1 MKEFSKVFILDNVKS
16 VRSRLQIILNSKDL
30 KVIESSNS
38 IEFFNVFLENKCNG
52 DLIIMDVELMAED
65 GFQVIR
71 KIRNKN
77 KTIPIIILT
86 ANNNREILIKTIF
99 EGASDYILKP
109 FNDLRIKNKVNE
121 ILFSYTSL
129 ENINQEIYTFII
141 SNKIELSLKILS
153 RHFFYKPE
161 LKLEYVDDS
170 YTNYLNEISS
180 HLMYLCEAINLNNLQ
195 LYNDYITWEM
205 SLIQNS
211 DTFVKNISIRLNC
224 IKDILNTELSKE
236 MSIIVNLFID
246 AAIKNLLLPVTSSK
260 TFINNNNPYYYILIK
275 YLKLVLKMERIN
287 ASKLIMNEV
296 EKGISIKDIYIYVFE
311 PSLKE
316 IGRLWQTNKI
326 TVAQGH
332 YFTATTQLI
341 MSPLYSK
348 MFPSNKNGLKF
359 VAACVSKESHDV
371 GIRMVADILELDGW
385 DTYYLG
391 ANVPKKDL
399 MSFLIDV
406 KPEVL
411 GISITMTFHL
421 HKVVELIREARNI
434 EALKN
439 IKILVGG
446 YAFNVDKDLWKQVGA
461 DFYAPN
467 AIETCDLL
475 ANAFK
480 YGNS

>member
-1 MKEFSKVFILDNVKS
+1 MKEFSKVFILDNIKS
-16 VRSRLQIILNSKDL
+16 VRSRLQMLLNSKDL

-52 DLIIMDVELMAED
+52 NLIIMDIELMAED

-77 KTIPIIILT
+77 KIIPIIILT
-86 ANNNREILIKTIF
+86 ANNNRVILIKAIF
-99 EGASDYILKP
+99 EGATDYILKP

-121 ILFSYTSL
+121 ILISFTNV
-129 ENINQEIYTFII
+129 ENINHEIYTII
-141 SNKIELSLKILS
+141 TDKKIELSHKILS

-161 LKLEYVDDS
+161 LKLEYIADS
-170 YTNYLNEISS
+170 YKNYLNEISS
-180 HLMYLCEAINLNNLQ
+180 HLTYLCEAINLNNLQ
-195 LYNDYITWEM
+195 LYNDYITWEK

-211 DTFVKNISIRLNC
+211 HTSAKNISIRLNC
-224 IKDILNTELSKE
+224 IKDILNSELSQE
-236 MSIIVNLFID
+236 MRIIVNLFID
-246 AAIKNLLLPVTSSK
+246 TATKDLLFPVTSSK
-260 TFINNNNPYYYILIK
+260 TFVNKYNPYYNILVE
-275 YLKLVLKMERIN
+275 YLELVLKMERIN
-287 ASKLIMNEV
+287 ASKLIMDEV

-332 YFTATTQLI
+332 YFTTTTQLI

-359 VAACVSKESHDV
+359 VASCVSEESHDV

-385 DTYYLG
+385 STYYLG

-411 GISITMTFHL
+411 GLSITMTFNL
-421 HKVVELIREARNI
+421 HKAIELIHEARNI
-434 EALKN
+434 ETLKG

-446 YAFNVDKDLWKQVGA
+446 YPFNVDKNLWRQVGA